1 MELFK
6 VVNDNVT
13 FDPETLML
21 IPFRKIWDRDKSKNK
36 TIALA
41 ELSTIFFYSDFKS
54 DFYDMLDETEKLE
67 QIKSYVVGLPEDW
80 KPDEVFNKA
89 VEFYKERQKTISLK
103 LLESARRAMDKIS
116 KYFDTVDLH
125 AVDKQG
131 KLLFNVSQFSTTIK
145 NAGEMTESLRKLE
158 QQVKKELTE
167 KKGNVGSKNKNVFE
181 DGI

>member
-1 MELFK
+1 MNLFTLI
-6 VVNDNVT
+6 NDNIT
-13 FDPETLML
+13 FSEEALAL
-21 IPFRKIWDRDKSKNK
+21 KPFHDLWKRDKSKGK
-36 TIALA
+36 IVATA
-41 ELSTIFFYSDFKS
+41 ELSTVFFLADFKS
-54 DFYDMLDETEKLE
+54 DFSDIVDEEERLT
-67 QIKSYVVGLPEDW
+67 QVKSYIVGLPEDW